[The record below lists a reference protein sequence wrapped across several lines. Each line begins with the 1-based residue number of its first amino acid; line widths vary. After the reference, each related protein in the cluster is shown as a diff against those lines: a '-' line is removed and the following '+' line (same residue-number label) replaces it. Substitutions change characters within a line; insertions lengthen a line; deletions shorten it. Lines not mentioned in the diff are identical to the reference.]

1 MIEYYETI
9 KRYIDNDK
17 TEDITDSIL
26 IESLPMYNNELVIE
40 DVVKELIWF
49 LRADDNLQ
57 FLWDDEDV
65 TKKVFS
71 PLEGQTKLRFF
82 KNKDGE
88 RKLSF
93 HVTQVGIDLL
103 EEAPYWMLYY
113 SIFHKVITNWKGV
126 KKGGLVYNFDDSY
139 IVTDEGE
146 THLPEFQK
154 GFEIEIADKHPQKLK
169 VEDFKLVKK

>member
-1 MIEYYETI
+1 MIEYYETV

-57 FLWDDEDV
+57 FLWDGKDV
-65 TKKVFS
+65 YSKKFS
-71 PLEGQTKLRFF
+71 PLEGRTQL
-82 KNKDGE
+82 E
-88 RKLSF
+88 F
-93 HVTQVGIDLL
+93 HRVINTLDFEVSQFGVDLL
-103 EEAPYWMLYY
+103 EESPYWMLYY
-113 SIFHKVITNWKGV
+113 RIFQKVIANWKNLDVGILIY
-126 KKGGLVYNFDDSY
+126 GFDDSY

-154 GFEIEIADKHPQKLK
+154 GFDIEIADKHPQKLK
-169 VEDFKLVKK
+169 VEDFVLQRSS